1 MSVAHGGEEDDLADR
16 ALAGHQHHE
25 AVDADADAAGR
36 RHAVLER
43 AQERLV
49 HRLRLLVALGRVALL
64 RLEAGALVV
73 GVVELGERVGE
84 LHAVD
89 ERLEALDEPRLAA
102 VSLGERRQLDR
113 VVDDELRL
121 TDVRLDVL
129 GEQVVDEL
137 RPGPVVGLEVGAV
150 RGGDR
155 GDERVAV
162 AMGEDVDP
170 RLLEDR
176 VAQRHTRP
184 RRREVDLAAVA
195 AGRRHRVHHLL
206 DAAHL
211 VGVVRVG
218 LVPLD
223 HRELGVVLE
232 RHALVAEVLAELVHA
247 LEAAHDEPLEIELGR
262 DAQVQRAVELVVV
275 RRERAGER
283 AAVDRLQH
291 GRLDLDEPGVVEIA
305 AHGGDRLRAH
315 DEQLAR
321 LVVGDEVELAPAEA
335 RLDVVQAVELVGGRP
350 QALGEDGEVVDAQA
364 QLAAARAERE
374 AVDADQVA
382 EVELEELCHALRPE
396 DVGLGLQLDAPGAVV
411 EVEERHLALAAARV
425 QAPGHAVAL
434 VGVLAG
440 GQARVRG
447 VNGGH
452 RHDAGVRVRVG
463 VDAGGAETLELLP
476 PRGEQ
481 LVRGHGPR
489 TYSPTSILVILSL
502 RAGPRG
508 TCTDTTSLRLWPI
521 SARPTGDS
529 LESLFS
535 DGFASA
541 EPTIVNFCDL
551 PVFSSLTETTEPT
564 WTASVE
570 MSFGSTTWAERR
582 RSSSWAMRCSS
593 IICSFFASSYSEFSE
608 MSPNSRA
615 SLMRSATSRRR
626 VVCSC
631 WSSSLSRSRPSGVRM
646 TSRAMAFF
654 GRRRQK
660 TPLSAGT
667 RGGRWAMRAGQYSAR
682 LSGLRQRCDGVQEG
696 PRFLHRRGL
705 LEGLT
710 DRLVRAEALD
720 VPGVEL
726 AQIAPGTR
734 AAEVLDGALHDPLEL
749 GADLVG
755 RGLAGAGAE
764 EPGEEPGVAE
774 RPASEHHGGGAGVL
788 VGALD
793 RLGIGHPAGEDHGR
807 VERRD
812 ELRREVVVGRAL
824 VVHRGAARM
833 EADRADARL
842 VHEAVGELEAVRL
855 AGALARAKLHGDGQ
869 AAPLARG
876 SRDLDRRVRVFDQRG
891 ARAGLADLRH
901 RTAHVQVDQVG
912 AALGDRRGG
921 GAHDVGVLAEE
932 LDRDRAA
939 AVAALVGMDPQHLD
953 ARLLVAVVDPEAR
966 HHLRHREPGAVA
978 LGLEPDEPVADAG
991 ERREHDPVRDPD
1003 GADVEGVGEGGRHA
1017 RG

>member
-232 RHALVAEVLAELVHA
+232 RHALVAEVLAELVDA
-247 LEAAHDEPLEIELGR
+247 LEAADDEPLEVQLGR
-262 DAQVQRAVELVVV
+262 DAQVERAVELVVM

-291 GRLDLDEPGVVEIA
+291 RRLDLDEAVVVEVA
-305 AHGGDRLRAH
+305 AGGGDRLRAR
-315 DEQLAR
+315 DEQRPRVL
-321 LVVGDEVELAPAEA
+321 VGDEVELAVAEA
-335 RLDVVQAVELVGGRP
+335 GLRVLQPVELLGRRA
-350 QALGEDGEVVDAQA
+350 QALGEHGEVLDAQA
-364 QLAAARAERE
+364 ELAAARAERE
-374 AVDADQVA
+374 PVDADQVA
-382 EVELEELCHALRPE
+382 EVEVEQLRHALRAE
-396 DVGLGLQLDAPGAVV
+396 HVGLRLELDAPRAVV
-411 EVEERHLALAAARV
+411 EVEERHLALAAAGVDSPRD
-425 QAPGHAVAL
+425 AVAA

-440 GQARVRG
+440 GQAPGRRVDGRDGRDAGIRVREG
-447 VNGGH
+447 L
-452 RHDAGVRVRVG
+452 DAVG
-463 VDAGGAETLELLP
+463 AQALELLP

-481 LVRGHGPR
+481 LVRGHRPR
-489 TYSPTSILVILSL
+489 RYRPTSILVILSL

-508 TCTDTTSLRLWPI
+508 TCTETTSLRLWPI

-529 LESLFS
+529 LESLLSF
-535 DGFASA
+535 GFASA
-541 EPTIVNFCDL
+541 DPTIVNFCDL

-564 WTASVE
+564 CTASVE
-570 MSFGSTTWAERR
+570 MSFGSTTWAERS

-626 VVCSC
+626 VV
-631 WSSSLSRSRPSGVRM
+631 
-646 TSRAMAFF
+646 
-654 GRRRQK
+654 
-660 TPLSAGT
+660 
-667 RGGRWAMRAGQYSAR
+667 
-682 LSGLRQRCDGVQEG
+682 
-696 PRFLHRRGL
+696 
-705 LEGLT
+705 
-710 DRLVRAEALD
+710 
-720 VPGVEL
+720 
-726 AQIAPGTR
+726 
-734 AAEVLDGALHDPLEL
+734 
-749 GADLVG
+749 
-755 RGLAGAGAE
+755 
-764 EPGEEPGVAE
+764 
-774 RPASEHHGGGAGVL
+774 
-788 VGALD
+788 
-793 RLGIGHPAGEDHGR
+793 
-807 VERRD
+807 
-812 ELRREVVVGRAL
+812 
-824 VVHRGAARM
+824 
-833 EADRADARL
+833 
-842 VHEAVGELEAVRL
+842 
-855 AGALARAKLHGDGQ
+855 
-869 AAPLARG
+869 
-876 SRDLDRRVRVFDQRG
+876 
-891 ARAGLADLRH
+891 
-901 RTAHVQVDQVG
+901 
-912 AALGDRRGG
+912 
-921 GAHDVGVLAEE
+921 
-932 LDRDRAA
+932 
-939 AVAALVGMDPQHLD
+939 
-953 ARLLVAVVDPEAR
+953 
-966 HHLRHREPGAVA
+966 
-978 LGLEPDEPVADAG
+978 
-991 ERREHDPVRDPD
+991 
-1003 GADVEGVGEGGRHA
+1003 
-1017 RG
+1017 